1 MATTTTTTRQ
11 QRQILQR
18 NNLKKKW
25 KDFWL
30 QQVACGNKVFF
41 FDLFIWVRT
50 KKERERMKYCHFF
63 FVQWFCMMMMM
74 IIVNVMAMCVCV
86 WFVHHAFIFF
96 CLNNNQYHLVA
107 AKKKQPQQ
115 LCNQTTKW
123 KEKFFQCHF
132 FIIIINSQWSH
143 IDSFTFDDNMTEN
156 KTKKFF
162 FDILDI
168 DISCEI
174 FKK

>member
-63 FVQWFCMMMMM
+63 LFNGSVWWWWWLSSMSWPCVFVCDLFITHLFFFAWTTINIIWLQQKKNSHSSFAIKQQNEKKNFFNVIFSSSSSILNDHILIHSHLM
-74 IIVNVMAMCVCV
+74 II
-86 WFVHHAFIFF
+86 W
-96 CLNNNQYHLVA
+96 Q
-107 AKKKQPQQ
+107 
-115 LCNQTTKW
+115 
-123 KEKFFQCHF
+123 
-132 FIIIINSQWSH
+132 
-143 IDSFTFDDNMTEN
+143 
-156 KTKKFF
+156 KTKQKSFF
-162 FDILDI
+162 LIY
-168 DISCEI
+168 
-174 FKK
+174 